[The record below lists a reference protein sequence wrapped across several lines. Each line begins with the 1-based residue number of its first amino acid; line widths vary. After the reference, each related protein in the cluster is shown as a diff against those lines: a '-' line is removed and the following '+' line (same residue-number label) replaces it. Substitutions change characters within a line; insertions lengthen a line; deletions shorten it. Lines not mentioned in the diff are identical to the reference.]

1 MPDWSYRSMIWPMGA
16 EKIAISLV
24 PGLADE
30 IRSAADDEGKSVSGW
45 LADAAQ
51 RKLRQR
57 AARQALESY
66 EVEHGSI
73 SEDELREVRELWP
86 V

>member
-1 MPDWSYRSMIWPMGA
+1 MGA